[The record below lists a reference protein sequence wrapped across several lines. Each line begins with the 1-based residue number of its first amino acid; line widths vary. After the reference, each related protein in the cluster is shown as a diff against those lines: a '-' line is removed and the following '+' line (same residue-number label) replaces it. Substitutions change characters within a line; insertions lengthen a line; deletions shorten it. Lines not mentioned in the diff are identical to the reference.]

1 MKLRWTPLDLRTKH
15 EFRISRGGAGLFE
28 NLLVEIEHGGRV
40 GRGEVS
46 AARYHGETRQSA
58 ERALAA
64 WAPLVGDDPWARE
77 AVVARCQAAL
87 PGNRAALSGLECAL
101 WDLCGQEAAQPVW
114 RLLGLDPSRMP
125 ISSLSLGLADWP
137 TMERKLDEG
146 RDFPIL
152 KIKVG
157 GNDDLE
163 TLRRIR
169 ARSNQRLTVDAN
181 SAWTREQAAAMLPAL
196 ADLGVEFVEQ
206 PLAMDDPEGFRWLH
220 GRSPL
225 PLYLDES
232 VAVSRDLLPFLGGV
246 DGVNLKLAKTGG
258 LGEALRVI
266 ATARA
271 CGLAVMIGCMI
282 ETSLGITSAAHLAPL
297 VDHLD
302 LDGHWLLAEDP
313 FEGVG
318 GGAGRLI
325 LPTAPGLG
333 VRPRLGSGGPPSDQR
348 AGGAV

>member
-1 MKLRWTPLDLRTKH
+1 
-15 EFRISRGGAGLFE
+15 
-28 NLLVEIEHGGRV
+28 
-40 GRGEVS
+40 
-46 AARYHGETRQSA
+46 
-58 ERALAA
+58 
-64 WAPLVGDDPWARE
+64 
-77 AVVARCQAAL
+77 
-87 PGNRAALSGLECAL
+87 
-101 WDLCGQEAAQPVW
+101 
-114 RLLGLDPSRMP
+114 
-125 ISSLSLGLADWP
+125 
-137 TMERKLDEG
+137 
-146 RDFPIL
+146 
-152 KIKVG
+152 
-157 GNDDLE
+157 
-163 TLRRIR
+163 
-169 ARSNQRLTVDAN
+169 
-181 SAWTREQAAAMLPAL
+181 MLPAL